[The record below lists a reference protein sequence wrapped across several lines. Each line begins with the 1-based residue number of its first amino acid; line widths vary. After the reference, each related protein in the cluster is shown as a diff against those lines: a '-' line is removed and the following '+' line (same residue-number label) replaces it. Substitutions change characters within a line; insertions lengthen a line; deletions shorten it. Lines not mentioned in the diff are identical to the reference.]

1 MRFTSCLL
9 IVILIVSCQKKSEKK
24 FEKLEK
30 LSWLLGNWEN
40 QMPNGILVENWK
52 RENDSTY
59 NGESFFIN
67 KKDTIHYEY
76 IQLIQNK
83 EEVVY
88 NATVEGQN
96 NEQAIPFILTSET
109 NNTFSFENLKHDYPQ
124 KIEYKLKKNKSIV
137 ATISGKQNGKSST
150 ESYPMTKVK

>member
-88 NATVEGQN
+88 NAIVEGQN

-109 NNTFSFENLKHDYPQ
+109 NNTFIFENLKHDYPQ
-124 KIEYKLKKNKSIV
+124 KIVYKKINTNHLI
-137 ATISGKQNGKSST
+137 ATISGTQQGKFSS
-150 ESYPMTKVK
+150 ENYSMTKK

>member
-1 MRFTSCLL
+1 MRFTICLL

-52 RENDSTY
+52 RKNDSTY

-96 NEQAIPFILTSET
+96 NEQAIPFILTS
-109 NNTFSFENLKHDYPQ
+109 
-124 KIEYKLKKNKSIV
+124 V
-137 ATISGKQNGKSST
+137 
-150 ESYPMTKVK
+150 

>member
-1 MRFTSCLL
+1 MRIISCIL

-24 FEKLEK
+24 YEKLEK

-40 QMPNGILVENWK
+40 QMPNGTLVENWK
-52 RENDSTY
+52 KVNDSTY

-88 NATVEGQN
+88 YATVEGQN
-96 NEQAIPFILTSET
+96 NEQAIPFILTSEI
-109 NNTFSFENLKHDYPQ
+109 NNIFSFENPKHDYPQ
-124 KIEYKLKKNKSIV
+124 KIMYKKINTTHFT
-137 ATISGKQNGKSST
+137 ATISGNEQGKISS
-150 ESYPMTKVK
+150 ENYPMTKK